1 MTIDPIAAVGLADI
15 QQPIL
20 SQMNAPSEIANVA
33 VTAQDKATQAT
44 EFSDILMS
52 RIAEVENKV
61 THANDMVRSFAI
73 DDSVPLH
80 QVTFALE
87 EARLSF
93 ELMLQVRTRLVEG
106 YREIMNMQM

>member
-1 MTIDPIAAVGLADI
+1 MTIESIAAASLASAE
-15 QQPIL
+15 QPVF
-20 SQMNAPSEIANVA
+20 SQAAGPSEIANIA
-33 VTAQDKATQAT
+33 ATAQGNAPEATAFG
-44 EFSDILMS
+44 EILMS

-61 THANDMVRSFAI
+61 THANEMVRSFAI

-93 ELMLQVRTRLVEG
+93 ELMLQVRTRMVEG